1 MTSFTLHAMEWSRGN
16 RVFLLELRE
25 LGGNRNIAETAEI
38 PQFLGIFQEHDQKRV
53 GKDGKDA
60 L

>member
-1 MTSFTLHAMEWSRGN
+1 MEWSRGN
-16 RVFLLELRE
+16 RVFLIELRE